1 MLDIIIGLAIVA
13 ALVGAGYVITHRKP
27 ATSTSP
33 ANLAQVVSDAAGAS
47 WEVLKA
53 DLPAMVSSEIAQL
66 RADKAA
72 LTDALNAANAKIAAD
87 KAAHAAALSSV
98 AARVAAAVTAA
109 PELPPSPVIP
119 AVAAAQA
126 DDLAAV
132 TAAKASLQAS

>member
-1 MLDIIIGLAIVA
+1 MDILIGLAILA
-13 ALVGAGYVITHRKP
+13 SLVGAGYVYTHRKP
-27 ATSTSP
+27 ATATSP

-47 WEVLKA
+47 WDALKA

-72 LTDALNAANAKIAAD
+72 LTDALGAANAKIAAD
-87 KAAHAAALSSV
+87 KTAHDAALSSV

-132 TAAKASLQAS
+132 TAETTRLQAS